1 MEEITIT
8 KIMKNR
14 IETQQSQLYKN
25 KILKNRKKNSPT
37 STK

>member
-8 KIMKNR
+8 KIRKNK
-14 IETQQSQLYKN
+14 IETQLYKN